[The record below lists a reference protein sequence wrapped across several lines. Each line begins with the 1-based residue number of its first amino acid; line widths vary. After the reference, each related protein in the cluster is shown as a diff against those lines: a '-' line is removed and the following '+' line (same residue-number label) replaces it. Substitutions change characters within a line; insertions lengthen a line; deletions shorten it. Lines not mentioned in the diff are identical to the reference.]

1 MERFLSLGVGEGRG
15 FEIESRIK
23 EKLAREQVL
32 VQDSTESQRATIK
45 IYFFIYHGDKITEI
59 YVIKRGFPVGSVVK
73 NLPANPANAGNMG
86 LIPGSERS
94 SVLLWEILWKKVP
107 GRLQSMGISK
117 SHIYLVMK

>member
-1 MERFLSLGVGEGRG
+1 MSLGVGEGRG

-23 EKLAREQVL
+23 EKLAREQVF
-32 VQDSTESQRATIK
+32 VQDSTETQRATIK
-45 IYFFIYHGDKITEI
+45 IYVFIYHGDKITEI

-73 NLPANPANAGNMG
+73 NLPANPANVGNIG

-94 SVLLWEILWKKVP
+94 SVLLWEILWKKEP
-107 GRLQSMGISK
+107 GRLQSMEVSK